1 MDFHSSSFKSRLE
14 IKYWI
19 RGDSTINFIFHPFK
33 MDNSKSFK
41 KMNMKRV
48 NYSKYPWWL
57 IIKFYWFRLTVV
69 SLIWFIYDFS
79 VYSFGTFNTIIIGEV
94 IPNGTLYENWGWSVV
109 FNLFY
114 MPGAF
119 LGAFVGD
126 YLGPRLTLA
135 IGVGAQGIIGIAMS
149 ACLKSLKNM

>member
-1 MDFHSSSFKSRLE
+1 MVPFN
-14 IKYWI
+14 
-19 RGDSTINFIFHPFK
+19 RGLFDLVHL
-33 MDNSKSFK
+33 
-41 KMNMKRV
+41 R
-48 NYSKYPWWL
+48 
-57 IIKFYWFRLTVV
+57 
-69 SLIWFIYDFS
+69 FS

-149 ACLKSLKNM
+149 ACLKSLKKHVAGFVVVFGIFPRLVNLDQVIIPDYWHRNLCFIN